1 MSVFFSCSRR
11 HARLPCVWVSD
22 VRSSDLAVQGPP
34 RHRRL
39 VGARRGVDVLP
50 RDLRLL
56 PPLGLAPPS
65 PAPPQRIQ
73 RAVPGDRENP
83 WHERATSRIVPVDV
97 APHLRE
103 YVARDLLSFRL
114 IVQNAAGEPEHPRR
128 QHIVQLTQRPLVPR
142 LQAPNQRSL
151 RLLTKT
157 FWLGHLDFR

>member
-1 MSVFFSCSRR
+1 PDPPLLLGQCRERGV
-11 HARLPCVWVSD
+11 H
-22 VRSSDLAVQGPP
+22 LAVQGPP

-103 YVARDLLSFRL
+103 YVARELLRFRL
-114 IVQNAAGEPEHPRR
+114 IVQEQAGGP
-128 QHIVQLTQRPLVPR
+128 VNTQRMHTVPT
-142 LQAPNQRSL
+142 P
-151 RLLTKT
+151 
-157 FWLGHLDFR
+157 